1 MIQRLL
7 YQRLKDGIDIILND
21 LSILDEIFVDMF
33 ELSQAEVDK
42 IKIAFTQQ
50 TPNVIHGYAPTESDF
65 PLYSIV
71 LQSERETDTYLS
83 DDAGMIDEPSDP
95 DFGTDVYS
103 SLWESTFHILCYT
116 EHPDLTVYYYEIAK
130 SILIS
135 SDFVSWGVIDYSM
148 SGQDLMPDPR
158 YIPEHLFAR
167 VLVFD
172 GKYEFRRLGYQSKLG
187 KAWKVRGIHVDKSG
201 SQSDVGGVKTLVDPT
216 SILAELTEEES

>member
-7 YQRLKDGIDIILND
+7 YSQLKEGIQIILDD
-21 LSILDEIFVDMF
+21 LTILDQIFTDLF
-33 ELSQAEVDK
+33 ELSQAETDK
-42 IKIAFTQQ
+42 IKIAFTEQ
-50 TPNVIHGYAPTESDF
+50 TPDVIHGYAPTESNF

-71 LQSERETDTYLS
+71 LENERETDTYLS
-83 DDAGMIDEPSDP
+83 DDAGIIDDP
-95 DFGTDVYS
+95 ENSLFGTDVYS

-135 SDFVSWGVIDYSM
+135 SHDAFTAWGIVDYHM
-148 SGQDLMPDPR
+148 SGMDLMPDPR

-167 VLVFD
+167 MLVFD
-172 GKYEFRRLGYQSKLG
+172 GKYEFMRLGHQSRLG

-201 SQSDVGGVKTLVDPT
+201 SPSDVGGVKTLVRP
-216 SILAELTEEES
+216 IGIPEEEGES